1 MANKVDQT
9 LNDAF
14 TIVDRFAHD
23 GDVYVAAKLRCALE
37 TLADAIEEERK
48 LPPRN
53 SAKMYEEI
61 CEISKDLDSP
71 DALKFIRGHVY
82 AALRY
87 RPRVCDI
94 NSLDTLSDFIV
105 KCLINPDRGLDMGT
119 KEAVSA
125 VVRATL
131 AIAYE
136 PAKEKN

>member
-48 LPPRN
+48 LSPRN
-53 SAKMYEEI
+53 AAKMYEEI
-61 CEISKDLDSP
+61 CEISKDLDRP

-87 RPRVCDI
+87 RPRVCDV
-94 NSLDTLSDFIV
+94 NSLEALTDLIV
-105 KCLINPDRGLDMGT
+105 HSILEGKLIKGAKDAIT
-119 KEAVSA
+119 A
-125 VVRATL
+125 VVSATL
-131 AIAYE
+131 AVAYE
-136 PAKEKN
+136 PVKETEK

>member
-1 MANKVDQT
+1 MPNKVDQT

-14 TIVDRFAHD
+14 TIVDRLAHD

-53 SAKMYEEI
+53 AAKMYEEI
-61 CEISKDLDSP
+61 CEISKDLDRP
-71 DALKFIRGHVY
+71 DALRLIRGHVY

-87 RPRVCDI
+87 RPRVCDV
-94 NSLDTLSDFIV
+94 NSLESLSDFVV
-105 KCLINPDRGLDMGT
+105 KCFNKAGPVKGAE
-119 KEAVSA
+119 EAVRA
-125 VVRATL
+125 VVRSAL

-136 PAKEKN
+136 PANLK